1 MKTLLLFISFFC
13 FSLAEPYTFLVKQY
27 DKEVE
32 LEAKII
38 SKIANAST
46 ANKIHLFIPE
56 ISQNEKEIY
65 ANFFTLVNNC
75 SEANFV
81 FVKKQVNIDALCQK
95 KEKLFFTN
103 NYQKLLSDNRYFG
116 AFFWNKSR
124 PNIVFIKQ
132 RLEDKQ
138 ITLSNEYQQFIE
150 DFN

>member
-1 MKTLLLFISFFC
+1 MKALMVFFTFIA
-13 FSLAEPYTFLVKQY
+13 LAFGEQYTFLVNPY

-38 SKIANAST
+38 SNIAQAST
-46 ANKIHLFIPE
+46 GNKINLFIPE
-56 ISQNEKEIY
+56 ISQSEKEIY
-65 ANFFTLVNNC
+65 ANFFTLVDNC

-81 FVKKQVNIDALCQK
+81 FVKKQVNIDVVCQ
-95 KEKLFFTN
+95 ENNKLFFTN
-103 NYQKLLSDNRYFG
+103 NYQKLLSDNRYYG

-132 RLEDKQ
+132 RLEDKH
-138 ITLSNEYQQFIE
+138 ISLSSEYQQFIE

>member
-1 MKTLLLFISFFC
+1 MKALLFFVSLLSFVF
-13 FSLAEPYTFLVKQY
+13 AEPYTFLVKQY

-38 SKIANAST
+38 SNIANAST
-46 ANKIHLFIPE
+46 SNKIHLFIPE
-56 ISQNEKEIY
+56 ISQSEKEIY
-65 ANFFTLVNNC
+65 ANFFTLVNDC
-75 SEANFV
+75 SQANFV
-81 FVKKQVNIDALCQK
+81 FVKKQLNIDALCQE

-132 RLEDKQ
+132 RLEDKH
-138 ITLSNEYQQFIE
+138 ITLSSEYQQFIE